1 MRKFTSFLSLALVLI
16 TVVLLALVHIF
27 FFNPQFAFMTL
38 DRGWIVTYRNEKY
51 LNTNLETLSS
61 QVGYTF
67 SKGDVVTLNYNRP
80 IEQINEPFPYL
91 MFKTQH
97 CAYEVFLD
105 GERIASADTNA
116 VTDNSFVGIGYNL
129 VPLGSNYVGKK
140 LSIKL
145 YVTENGTKSDLVSPK
160 LGNFDDL
167 LRYLAHSVMFP
178 FLTSIFLIVFGI
190 VFFVISLLFYL
201 RTSGVFPQLISSVI
215 CILLGLWILTAFDVS
230 IFFMNKSLS
239 TTIEYSTM
247 YLLVPAIYLLVQQL
261 HKRLDSFPILLLG
274 ASTFAFSAFFI
285 LLHALGFVHLVH
297 FATPYYIF
305 GIISMIVML
314 SYDFFDFRSKTK
326 NYSIKLTMFGLTI
339 LCLSLTIYP
348 ILDISN
354 KVVDYRQF
362 FISKIFVPF
371 GSLFFVF
378 TQLLNYFIFMTRSY
392 AQRKEYASLAQIAY
406 VDNLTGLPN
415 RASSDK
421 KLVELTNSN
430 KNYSIV
436 SLDLNGLKDVN
447 DNSGHPAGDRL
458 LRSFA
463 DALSTT
469 FKDIGECFRIGGDEF
484 IVTTSLTDNNKL
496 DELLKTLT
504 DKLASLDDTDP
515 EINHSVSFGYANNTE
530 TEEKNSHTVL
540 MLADKRMYDYKR
552 KHYAAISDRQELN

>member
-16 TVVLLALVHIF
+16 TVFFVSLVHIL

-61 QVGYTF
+61 QVGSTF
-67 SKGDVVTLNYNRP
+67 TKGDVVTLNYNRP

-105 GERIASADTNA
+105 GELIASADTNA
-116 VTDNSFVGIGYNL
+116 RTDNSFVGIGYNL
-129 VPLGSNYVGKK
+129 VPLGSDYVGKK

-145 YVTENGTKSDLVSPK
+145 YVTENGTRSDLVSPK

-167 LRYLAHSVMFP
+167 VRYLAHSVMFP

-190 VFFVISLLFYL
+190 VFFAISLLFYL
-201 RTSGVFPQLISSVI
+201 RTSGVFPQLISSII
-215 CILLGLWILTAFDVS
+215 CILLGLWMITAFDVS
-230 IFFMNKSLS
+230 IFFMNKTIS
-239 TTIEYSTM
+239 TTVEYTAM
-247 YLLVPAIYLLVQQL
+247 YLIVPSMYLLVQQL

-274 ASTFAFSAFFI
+274 ASTFAFSIFFL
-285 LLHALGFVHLVH
+285 LLHALGFVHLIH
-297 FATPYYIF
+297 FAHAYYIF
-305 GIISMIVML
+305 ALISIIVIL
-314 SYDFFDFRSKTK
+314 CYDFFDFRSKTK
-326 NYSIKLTMFGLTI
+326 NYSIKLTMFGLTV
-339 LCLSLTIYP
+339 LCASLVIYP
-348 ILDISN
+348 IIDISY
-354 KVVDYRQF
+354 KVVDYRQLH
-362 FISKIFVPF
+362 IAKILIPF

-421 KLVELTNSN
+421 KLMELSNSN
-430 KNYSIV
+430 KDYSII

-458 LRSFA
+458 LKDFA
-463 DALSTT
+463 DALSST
-469 FKDIGECFRIGGDEF
+469 FKDTGECFRIGGDEF
-484 IVTTSLTDNNKL
+484 IVTTDFTDKNRL
-496 DELLKTLT
+496 DELLKILT
-504 DKLASLDDTDP
+504 NKLAELDDTDP

-552 KHYAAISDRQELN
+552 KHYAAISDKA